1 VDADPNASAVELSP
15 LGSAQDPEGNHLAM
29 TPPPV
34 AGNSGPWNTPSRNR
48 KMNKSGIIK
57 AIEKPP
63 ITIKPVIIVIKD
75 DPSVTRTSV
84 VLGPIFSEI
93 RPPGN

>member
-1 VDADPNASAVELSP
+1 
-15 LGSAQDPEGNHLAM
+15 
-29 TPPPV
+29 
-34 AGNSGPWNTPSRNR
+34 
-48 KMNKSGIIK
+48 MNKSGIIK

-84 VLGPIFSEI
+84 VLGPILSEI